1 MLTEWYLSQIINL
14 FQRLISRL
22 HKFLSNFTI
31 QEKTMTLNDTHQNGW
46 WASIQQSWHNTLSSL
61 ALLFI
66 LSTLTISCMFST
78 LIEGHVLLHVLK
90 MGLGIITW
98 WSMTCHQTTWTMVF
112 SQAQLVDMLFSP
124 TVSQQTTWLSMWISF
139 LQFFMFLAG
148 FTWSVIHSS
157 PTETMA
163 NRSEQ

>member
-1 MLTEWYLSQIINL
+1 
-14 FQRLISRL
+14 
-22 HKFLSNFTI
+22 
-31 QEKTMTLNDTHQNGW
+31 MTLNTHQNGW
-46 WASIQQSWHNTLSSL
+46 WISIHQSWDNNWTAI

-98 WSMTCHQTTWTMVF
+98 WSMKCHQTTWTMVF

-124 TVSQQTTWLSMWISF
+124 TVSQQSTWLSMWISI
-139 LQFFMFLAG
+139 LQFCMFLVG
-148 FTWSVIHSS
+148 FTWSVMHFS
-157 PTETMA
+157 PMETID
-163 NRSEQ
+163 EQ